1 LNTRGSSGNPSFLF
15 GTMCRDTILL
25 SQGHINQL
33 TKGISLHKV
42 QVFLEFSVQ
51 APTKMILLLGVTVSV
66 ITRLLAQVIE
76 SLCVLQYGVGALGEC
91 QELI

>member
-1 LNTRGSSGNPSFLF
+1 
-15 GTMCRDTILL
+15 MCRDTILL

>member
-1 LNTRGSSGNPSFLF
+1 
-15 GTMCRDTILL
+15 
-25 SQGHINQL
+25 
-33 TKGISLHKV
+33 
-42 QVFLEFSVQ
+42 VFLEFSVQ